1 MLRPQFVDGGK
12 EFQANI
18 AHLSNRH
25 GFVDTLTPYQ
35 FIHPQ
40 QDSRSYEGSKNK
52 PKPAAFKI
60 AAERSGVQGL
70 WARQRSFTPTLLN
83 LRC

>member
-12 EFQANI
+12 EFQGNI
-18 AHLSNRH
+18 AHLTNRH
-25 GFVDTLTPYQ
+25 GFVDTLTPHQ

-40 QDSRSYEGSKNK
+40 QDSRSYEDSKNK
-52 PKPAAFKI
+52 PKPDAFKI

-70 WARQRSFTPTLLN
+70 
-83 LRC
+83 